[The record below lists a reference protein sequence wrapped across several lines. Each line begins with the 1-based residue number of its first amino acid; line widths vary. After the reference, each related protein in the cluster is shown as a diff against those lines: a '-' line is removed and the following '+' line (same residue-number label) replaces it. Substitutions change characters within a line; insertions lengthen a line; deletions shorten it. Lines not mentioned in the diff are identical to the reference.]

1 MNNPKRPTAMEYV
14 QQRLSKI
21 IDKSTEKIKEQAESE
36 RPEQENEYTR
46 VDFSS
51 VNSLYETPKQDKVS
65 EENTRVDFSAFN
77 SDVFNTTEK
86 NETGSFD
93 KFTNFAKKFKREEKP
108 KMANK
113 DDIESLTAAVKE
125 IKAKVMEKPEVSN
138 DSIESLQAEIARLT
152 EKMNNKNNEEV
163 KPEPVVEKKPEVKPE
178 PVVEKKPEVKKEPVV
193 LREVVAEKKDPTT
206 LGRKIDKFGGQALG
220 QGTEFIEHLN
230 NLKSKNDDS
239 DCSPFD
245 CGVNDHLNWKPKD
258 PHFFSEGNRVRGVR
272 IVKEKM
278 TPEQLQAY
286 HDGYTYSELSQ
297 QLVVPI
303 TKSSTSSTPDDILGE
318 GAKFIVS

>member
-1 MNNPKRPTAMEYV
+1 
-14 QQRLSKI
+14 
-21 IDKSTEKIKEQAESE
+21 
-36 RPEQENEYTR
+36 
-46 VDFSS
+46 
-51 VNSLYETPKQDKVS
+51 
-65 EENTRVDFSAFN
+65 
-77 SDVFNTTEK
+77 
-86 NETGSFD
+86 
-93 KFTNFAKKFKREEKP
+93 
-108 KMANK
+108 MANK
-113 DDIESLTAAVKE
+113 DDIESLTATVKKIE
-125 IKAKVMEKPEVSN
+125 AKVMEKPEVSN

-152 EKMNNKNNEEV
+152 EKMNNNKSTEEV
-163 KPEPVVEKKPEVKPE
+163 KPVEPVVEKKPEVKPE
-178 PVVEKKPEVKKEPVV
+178 PVKVEKKPEVKKEPVV

-239 DCSPFD
+239 ECSPFD

>member
-163 KPEPVVEKKPEVKPE
+163 KPEPVVEKKPEVK
-178 PVVEKKPEVKKEPVV
+178 KEPVV